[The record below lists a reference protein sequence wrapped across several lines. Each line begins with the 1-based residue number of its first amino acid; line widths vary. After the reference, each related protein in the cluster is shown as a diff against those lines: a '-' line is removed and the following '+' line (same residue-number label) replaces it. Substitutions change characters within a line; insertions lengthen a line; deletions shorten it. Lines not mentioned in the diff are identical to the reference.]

1 MAAFYLAAGV
11 VHLPAPDRFLPI
23 VPDFVPM
30 PREGRRPGLLR
41 VAQQIAVECE
51 TTGVV
56 DQPVAEAIAGAGA
69 HRAEKLDLVLNA
81 VLTGSGR
88 RKHLRTARWL
98 GDETSVSNPIMKCE
112 RKT

>member
-51 TTGVV
+51 ASGVV
-56 DQPVAEAIAGAGA
+56 DQLVAEGIAGAASGSA
-69 HRAEKLDLVLNA
+69 WT
-81 VLTGSGR
+81 VLTSVLQSVHR
-88 RKHLRTARWL
+88 RCR
-98 GDETSVSNPIMKCE
+98 
-112 RKT
+112 